1 MIGRPP
7 NEPRREL
14 EQKWGVSARQV
25 QRIIKENGWDQ
36 IDSESELRKHEK
48 RVTLALKA
56 IRVQREEHELALKR
70 RDVIPKAH
78 AEAWAAGFAV
88 ILNQVDGE
96 ALTNWPTEMAGKN
109 EIEHREILTKAF
121 DERDEQIR
129 KHAEGL

>member
-1 MIGRPP
+1 VTGRPK

-36 IDSESELRKHEK
+36 VKDETELRKKERMITMAFK
-48 RVTLALKA
+48 T
-56 IRVQREEHELALKR
+56 IRLEREQHELELKR
-70 RDVIPKAH
+70 RDVIPKVH

-88 ILNQVDGE
+88 ILNQSDGE

-109 EIEHREILTKAF
+109 EIEHRELLTKAF

-129 KHAEGL
+129 KHAASL